1 MSEAPQKSDK
11 KKRASKRYPY
21 QRAGRSEIDGSGHEI
36 QLLNISTTGLQFA
49 ARNRIETKDP
59 ICIKWSDS
67 KFGAFDPTFLIV
79 REIHQ
84 PENKEYQYFYGAQYC
99 TLSNEMK
106 EKLLQLLKSFKEEAS
121 NEIMA
126 GDEQITPGYLFKI
139 IEQGPAFLKQLIT
152 QKSESHY
159 FRPML
164 VDIPEYEKN
173 AFEAKDENS
182 KWIEQLAT
190 HHFHCNILISLV
202 PVIAQSVQQIAMFLN
217 VVYQEIKKINQ
228 TENHLEEALKKIMAS
243 GLNDENRKNLQV
255 HFNES
260 SNRLFYSKQSLLQ
273 NVVQTFGER
282 VFDETEKGTFEKLNQ
297 AYETMIS
304 ITASVQE
311 GAVVY
316 SRKTKKPDEFSKV
329 EFIADVPAFEE
340 KKPNYFMF
348 FMGFILIVILT
359 GVGFAY
365 YDQAHQKKSLAQS
378 IGIEI
383 EILKS
388 ERIGTQLDMIFSEAE
403 WKRLPKEVEKNI
415 FEKISIYL
423 SAQKNLRSIVILD
436 DASHIILVMDKNKP
450 LHKIE

>member
-1 MSEAPQKSDK
+1 MSDAPQKPDK

-36 QLLNISTTGLQFA
+36 HLLNISTTGIQFA
-49 ARNRIETKDP
+49 ARNRIETKQP

-67 KFGAFDPTFLIV
+67 KFGTFDPTFLIV

-84 PENKEYQYFYGAQYC
+84 PDNKEYSYFYGAQYC

-126 GDEQITPGYLFKI
+126 GDEQITPSYLFKV
-139 IEQGPAFLKQLIT
+139 IEEGPSFLQQLIYK
-152 QKSESHY
+152 KSESHY

-164 VDIPEYEKN
+164 VDMPEYEKK
-173 AFEAKDENS
+173 AFETQDENS
-182 KWIEQLAT
+182 KWIERLAT

-202 PVIAQSVQQIAMFLN
+202 PVIVQSVEQIALFLN
-217 VVYQEIKKINQ
+217 IVHGEIQKINH
-228 TENHLEEALKKIMAS
+228 TENQVEEALKKMLATDLSNEDKKI
-243 GLNDENRKNLQV
+243 LQI

-273 NVVQTFGER
+273 SIVQTFGEH

-297 AYETMIS
+297 AYEAMIS
-304 ITASVQE
+304 ITASVQD
-311 GAVVY
+311 GAVTY

-329 EFIADVPAFEE
+329 EFIGDVPAFEE
-340 KKPNYFMF
+340 KKPNYFMY
-348 FMGFILIVILT
+348 FMMFILVIILI

-365 YDQAHQKKSLAQS
+365 YDKVSQKNNLAQS
-378 IGIEI
+378 VGIDI
-383 EILKS
+383 EILRTEK
-388 ERIGTQLDMIFSEAE
+388 IGTQLDMVFSKAE
-403 WKRLPKEVEKNI
+403 WKKLPKEVEQNI
-415 FEKISIYL
+415 LEKISLYL
-423 SAQKNLRSIVILD
+423 STQKNLRSIVILD
-436 DASHIILVMDKNKP
+436 DSGGVVRIIHKNKP
-450 LHKIE
+450 IHKTE